1 MLKLWSQK
9 RYLAIA
15 QILIPCKM
23 KCKLG
28 PMLPCCTQSRGVG
41 GGRRFLDA
49 IKTLFSKLK

>member
-1 MLKLWSQK
+1 MLKLRSEK

-28 PMLPCCTQSRGVG
+28 PMLPCCTQSRGR